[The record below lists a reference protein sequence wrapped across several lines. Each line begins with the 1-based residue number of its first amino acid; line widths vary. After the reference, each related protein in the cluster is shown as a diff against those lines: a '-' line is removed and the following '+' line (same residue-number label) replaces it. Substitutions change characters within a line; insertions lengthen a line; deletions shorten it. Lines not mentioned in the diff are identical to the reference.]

1 MQRRTS
7 LTIAALGIVLLAAG
21 CLGGQS
27 GPGTT
32 PTTTTEAD
40 ETDSV
45 PYGLAPCSERNGDA
59 QVEELRS
66 WLTTRNVTANGTTRT
81 VYRVT
86 IEGVVH
92 NEATDYL
99 SIQPRATI
107 YDDEGTEIGEAIPR
121 SMVLDRPEHLDV
133 RPGSQERFVM
143 GVTTDTRPADIDL
156 RIMTALGDS
165 MQGAIANGCRMTD

>member
-1 MQRRTS
+1 MRRR
-7 LTIAALGIVLLAAG
+7 LAIAALGIALLTAG
-21 CLGGQS
+21 CLGG
-27 GPGTT
+27 PATDTT
-32 PTTTTEAD
+32 PAATTDAD
-40 ETDSV
+40 ETDTV
-45 PYGLAPCSERNGDA
+45 PYGLPACSERDA
-59 QVEELRS
+59 DIEVERLQNYI
-66 WLTTRNVTANGTTRT
+66 TTDNVTDNGTTRT
-81 VYRVT
+81 VYRLVV
-86 IEGVVH
+86 EGVVH

-133 RPGSQERFVM
+133 RPGSQKRFIV

-156 RIMTALGDS
+156 RIMTSRGDT